1 MPTPS
6 TPKIL
11 KINVTSGIKGQAIT
25 IRNRTTAEKVQI
37 LLGVTGGALF
47 DVQNLTSGFSDG
59 DVIDIKVGGEVIGTG
74 SVTLETSDALVDDD
88 PQEVTI
94 STSAITSGL
103 IRGI

>member
-1 MPTPS
+1 MPTPN

-11 KINVTSGIKGQAIT
+11 KINVTDGVKGQAIT
-25 IRNRTTAEKVQI
+25 LRNRATAEKIQ
-37 LLGVTGGALF
+37 LTLGVTGGTLF
-47 DVQNLTSGFSDG
+47 DAQNFTSGFSDG
-59 DVIDIKVGGEVIGTG
+59 DVIDVKVGGEVIGTG